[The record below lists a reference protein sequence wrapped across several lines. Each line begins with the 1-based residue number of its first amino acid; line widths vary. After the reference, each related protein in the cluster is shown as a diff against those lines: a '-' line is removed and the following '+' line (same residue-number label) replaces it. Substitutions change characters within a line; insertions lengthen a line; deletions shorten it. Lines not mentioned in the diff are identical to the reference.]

1 MTEKELQMPG
11 KLGLLSI
18 LRGQEGEIE
27 RLTEESRKLQRQ
39 METLLISMSRVN
51 AKPRAAGERA
61 AAEEELCREQDLEI
75 TRLQGENQLLK
86 RRLEE
91 LLSSPAGA
99 ADLSQSAETTAAAGR
114 ETAPKAAKKVKP
126 RRVYR

>member
-18 LRGQEGEIE
+18 LRGQECEIE

-51 AKPRAAGERA
+51 AKPRAAAERA
-61 AAEEELCREQDLEI
+61 AAEEELCRERELEI
-75 TRLQGENQLLK
+75 TRLQEENRLLK

-91 LLSSPAGA
+91 LPASIAGA
-99 ADLSQSAETTAAAGR
+99 ADPSQSAETTAAADR
-114 ETAPKAAKKVKP
+114 EAAPKATKKVKP
-126 RRVYR
+126 RRIYR